1 MRTQEILVVDDD
13 PAVLA
18 SLERTLAFE
27 GYAVRTAVDGSA
39 ALAAVAAAP
48 PDAVVLDLQ
57 MPRVDGLEVC
67 RRLRAQ
73 GSRVPVLVLT
83 ARDATSDR
91 ITGLG
96 AGADDY
102 LPKPFALE
110 ELLARIRSLLRRAA
124 RATTPGDDV
133 LRFDD
138 LVLDPRTR
146 EVTREGRAV
155 DLTRTEHDLLE
166 VLLRHPRQ
174 VLPRRLLVEQVWG
187 ADARLVSNTVEV
199 YVGYLRRKLEAAG
212 EPRLVHTVRG
222 VGYVLRRQ

>member
-18 SLERTLAFE
+18 SLERTLVFE
-27 GYAVRTAVDGSA
+27 GYTVRTAADGEA
-39 ALAAVAAAP
+39 ALAAVTASP

-57 MPRVDGLEVC
+57 MPGIDGLEVC
-67 RRLRAQ
+67 RRLRAR
-73 GSRVPVLVLT
+73 GSRVPILVLT
-83 ARDATSDR
+83 ARDATPDR
-91 ITGLG
+91 VTGLG

-124 RATTPGDDV
+124 RAAASRDEA
-133 LRFDD
+133 LRFAD

-146 EVTREGRAV
+146 EVTRGGRPV

-166 VLLRHPRQ
+166 LLLRRPRQ
-174 VLPRRLLVEQVWG
+174 VLSRRFLLEEIWG
-187 ADARLVSNTVEV
+187 RDARPVSNTLEV
-199 YVGYLRRKLEAAG
+199 YVGYVRRKLEAGG

-222 VGYVLRRQ
+222 VGYVLRGP